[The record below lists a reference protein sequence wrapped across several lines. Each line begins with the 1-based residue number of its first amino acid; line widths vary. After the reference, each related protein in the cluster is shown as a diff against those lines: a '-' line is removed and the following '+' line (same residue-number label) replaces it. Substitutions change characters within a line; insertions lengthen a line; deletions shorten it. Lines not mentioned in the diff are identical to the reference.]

1 MFLFAVRLSHRCI
14 MQSYVLSSRR
24 AGPIAVFVVPS
35 IRRKKTK
42 NVLQHC
48 PYHYTRTKGTR
59 SVSSECVF
67 LGVGPPC
74 LKNKKDK
81 GHSQRL
87 QQTTSRTFRGTYDW
101 LRPKHIKTS
110 CIQYLRWAMR
120 IYEGP

>member
-1 MFLFAVRLSHRCI
+1 MYLFAVRLSHRCI

-59 SVSSECVF
+59 SVSSECF
-67 LGVGPPC
+67 FFG
-74 LKNKKDK
+74 
-81 GHSQRL
+81 
-87 QQTTSRTFRGTYDW
+87 RGT
-101 LRPKHIKTS
+101 
-110 CIQYLRWAMR
+110 AMPQKQKGQR
-120 IYEGP
+120 ALSAPSANNKPYFQGHL